1 MDGRFS
7 EEREWGECS
16 QEQGLNKSLMMEVL
30 CVCCVF
36 SSWAYL
42 LVIEEQI
49 KQASIALLLR
59 FFWVVAW

>member
-1 MDGRFS
+1 MQSRARAEQKPHDGS
-7 EEREWGECS
+7 G
-16 QEQGLNKSLMMEVL
+16 V
-30 CVCCVF
+30 CVCVCVF

-59 FFWVVAW
+59 VFWFAAW